1 MKIRALKVAEVNQYL
16 KQAIQRDPIL
26 NRISVVGEL
35 SNYKFHTSG
44 HAYFALKDGEA
55 KINCVWFNA
64 IDDPNSR
71 TLSDGMSLMCQGS
84 ITIYE
89 KEGKYQLSVR
99 QVEKLGIGDLA
110 EEFQRLKQKLSELGY
125 FDVAK
130 KKTLP
135 FLPKK
140 VVIITSPTGAV
151 IRDLLVVSGRRNPN
165 IEIIVV
171 PAAVQG
177 TDAPISISAAIDRI
191 NALALGDVIILA
203 RGGGSI
209 EELWAFNTE
218 LVAQAIFKSKIPIV
232 SAIGHETDFTIAD
245 FTADL
250 RAATPS
256 EAAEIV
262 FPALSELQA
271 SVDRLNEQL
280 KEKMTKRLKDS
291 KMTLSLHNPERE
303 YGKIMSM
310 TKNYHEQMD
319 QWLIRCKQYLLQ
331 TIEKDKAVLAGQAE
345 TLEALSPLRTL
356 TRGYAVVTDAD
367 HQTVKSVEQIAIGAH
382 LKVLLKDG
390 SLETIVTQKDSAIG
404 ENHG

>member
-44 HAYFALKDGEA
+44 HAYFALKDGDA

-64 IDDPNSR
+64 VEDPNSR
-71 TLSDGMSLMCQGS
+71 TLSDGMSLMCQGA
-84 ITIYE
+84 ITLYE
-89 KEGKYQLSVR
+89 REGKYQLSVR

-110 EEFQRLKQKLSELGY
+110 EEFQRLKLKLSDLGY
-125 FDVAK
+125 FDLSRKKELPLFPTRVA
-130 KKTLP
+130 L
-135 FLPKK
+135 
-140 VVIITSPTGAV
+140 VTSATGAV

-171 PAAVQG
+171 PTAVQG
-177 TDAPISISAAIDRI
+177 LDAPKSIGVAIEKI
-191 NALALGDVIILA
+191 NGLGLADVIVLA

-218 LVAQAIFKSKIPIV
+218 IVAQAIFESRIPIV
-232 SAIGHETDFTIAD
+232 SAVGHETDYTIAD

-262 FPALSELQA
+262 FPSLIELSA
-271 SVDRLNEQL
+271 TTDRLKEQL
-280 KEKMTKRLKDS
+280 VEKMTKRLKDS

-303 YGKIMSM
+303 YGKILSM
-310 TKNYHEQMD
+310 TNRYQEQLN
-319 QWLIRCKQYLLQ
+319 QWLKRSQQSLVQNL
-331 TIEKDKAVLAGQAE
+331 ERNKAILAGQAE

-356 TRGYAVVTDAD
+356 TRGYAVVTNEREE
-367 HQTVKSVEQIAIGAH
+367 TVTSIHEVEIGAQ
-382 LKVLLKDG
+382 LTLLLKDG
-390 SLETIVTQKDSAIG
+390 SLKTLVTQKA
-404 ENHG
+404 NQ